1 MGFIIMFRR
10 TILPLLLALIFL
22 AVFNVGLYTQL
33 AGSPRIST
41 VTLPYFNDFSDPEI
55 LGFPRFG
62 GDWDIR
68 DEQLVQISTSGFD
81 LGILLPMEIPAEQS
95 YQASVD
101 LRYLGGSMGG
111 GIIFNANN
119 AQTRQRSHMARFNID
134 NNQLYIIYGYFGDD
148 SDFRGQG
155 SISLDI
161 PPNTSETMRLGV
173 LVGTENY
180 RILLN
185 DAIIT
190 DDIGLQYYGG
200 TVGMITSASQV
211 AFDNLRVEAWSGQAD
226 VTAPSPTPVPVT
238 ENNLPDVAL
247 SENTVFGDSFDN
259 IGDGDNPWVPFS
271 GNWIFEDG
279 GFIQTQAEGFDLG
292 AGYNQLVS
300 NHSVQVTL
308 THIAGQGGGVL
319 FNMAEPNSQR
329 RAHMV
334 RYVHDADFLTWGY
347 FDEDGQ
353 FTGQGSA
360 PVPTP
365 DTMPHTL
372 TIRNTGDAYFID
384 LDGSILAENIPVV
397 MRGGYAG
404 LVTAQSHVRFD
415 DFRLFTIDGV
425 VETSPQPEA
434 NINQFEAVNGT
445 WAFGEEITQ
454 SDNDTTDYIAGTGIA
469 GETYRIS
476 VTIDLPDGLDD
487 AGAGIIFHMAG
498 RDDHANGQMVRFS
511 NGGQELFWG
520 TYDEN
525 RQFTGAGST
534 PLGID
539 MQVPNTLTLTVRA
552 ETYDIAI
559 NDETIV
565 QDIPVDSRF
574 GWVGLIAFRGPVSFT
589 NFTLGLGN

>member
-1 MGFIIMFRR
+1 
-10 TILPLLLALIFL
+10 
-22 AVFNVGLYTQL
+22 
-33 AGSPRIST
+33 
-41 VTLPYFNDFSDPEI
+41 
-55 LGFPRFG
+55 
-62 GDWDIR
+62 
-68 DEQLVQISTSGFD
+68 
-81 LGILLPMEIPAEQS
+81 
-95 YQASVD
+95 
-101 LRYLGGSMGG
+101 
-111 GIIFNANN
+111 
-119 AQTRQRSHMARFNID
+119 
-134 NNQLYIIYGYFGDD
+134 
-148 SDFRGQG
+148 
-155 SISLDI
+155 
-161 PPNTSETMRLGV
+161 
-173 LVGTENY
+173 
-180 RILLN
+180 
-185 DAIIT
+185 
-190 DDIGLQYYGG
+190 
-200 TVGMITSASQV
+200 
-211 AFDNLRVEAWSGQAD
+211 
-226 VTAPSPTPVPVT
+226 
-238 ENNLPDVAL
+238 
-247 SENTVFGDSFDN
+247 
-259 IGDGDNPWVPFS
+259 
-271 GNWIFEDG
+271 
-279 GFIQTQAEGFDLG
+279 
-292 AGYNQLVS
+292 
-300 NHSVQVTL
+300 
-308 THIAGQGGGVL
+308 
-319 FNMAEPNSQR
+319 
-329 RAHMV
+329 
-334 RYVHDADFLTWGY
+334 
-347 FDEDGQ
+347 
-353 FTGQGSA
+353 
-360 PVPTP
+360 VPTP
-365 DTMPHTL
+365 DNMPHTL

-384 LDGSILAENIPVV
+384 LDGSILAENVPVV

-425 VETSPQPEA
+425 VDTSPQPEA

-454 SDNDTTDYIAGTGIA
+454 SDSDTTDYIAGTGIA

-574 GWVGLIAFRGPVSFT
+574 GWVGLLAFRGPVSFT